1 MRRTEVT
8 EILKNFWVLE
18 GLDGSGTTT
27 QLKKLKSE
35 FENRNIPYFLTCEP
49 TVYETGKFLRR
60 ILSGEIKI
68 PQSSIAH
75 MFSTDRD
82 NHLYNSEYGI
92 LKHLND
98 GKIVVSDRYF
108 FSSFAYQSI
117 GFNYD
122 IVKTINGFF
131 PYPEKVIYID
141 TPPEECL
148 RRIENRGNKKEIFE
162 KLEYQKKVRE
172 NYEKCFME
180 LPEGCTLIRIDG
192 TLSKDAI
199 SDCLFLS
206 LFG

>member
-1 MRRTEVT
+1 MT

-18 GLDGSGTTT
+18 GLDGAGTTT
-27 QLKKLKSE
+27 QLKGLQSE
-35 FENRNIPYFLTCEP
+35 FEKRKLPYFLTCEP

-60 ILSGEIKI
+60 ILRGEIKI

-82 NHLYNSEYGI
+82 NHLYNTEYGI
-92 LKHLND
+92 LQHINN
-98 GKIVVSDRYF
+98 GEIVVSDRYF

-117 GFNYD
+117 GFSYD
-122 IVKTINGFF
+122 KVKAINSFF

-148 RRIENRGNKKEIFE
+148 RRIEDRGNRKEIFE

-172 NYEKCFME
+172 NYEKCFLE
-180 LPEGCTLIRIDG
+180 LPEGCTLVRIDG
-192 TLSKDAI
+192 TLSKDTI
-199 SDCLFLS
+199 SNQLILKI
-206 LFG
+206 FG